1 MSTINII
8 NKLLQVVGVQIKK
21 YPPLDFR
28 RRLSLIQN
36 HRINKILDIGA
47 NSGIYGLEM
56 RKAGY
61 SDMIISFEPL
71 SEAFNKLVKNSSK
84 DEYWQIFNY
93 AIGDFDGE
101 ASINISKN
109 SVSSSILEML
119 PLHYENE
126 KNAGYINNEKI
137 KILKLD
143 TVFNNFYQSGDSVF
157 VKIDTQGYEKN
168 VLQGALNSIPRISG
182 LQLELSLVP
191 LYEGSSQYMEMIDY
205 INSLG
210 FTLYSIENGFYDSK
224 SGRLL
229 QIDGIFFRE
238 SD

>member
-1 MSTINII
+1 MSAISVII
-8 NKLLQVVGVQIKK
+8 KLLQVVGIQIKK

-36 HRINKILDIGA
+36 HKINKILDIGA

-61 SDMIISFEPL
+61 SGMIISFEPL
-71 SEAFNKLVKNSSK
+71 SDAFNKLVRNSAKDKN
-84 DEYWQIFNY
+84 WQIFNY
-93 AIGDFDGE
+93 AIGDLDGE
-101 ASINISKN
+101 TSINISKN

-126 KNAGYINNEKI
+126 KHASYVNTERI
-137 KILKLD
+137 KIFKLD
-143 TVFNNFYQSGDSVF
+143 SVFHNFYQSGDNVF
-157 VKIDTQGYEKN
+157 VKIDTQGYEKY
-168 VLQGALNSIPRISG
+168 VLQGGLNSIPRISG

-210 FTLYSIENGFYDSK
+210 FSLYSIENGFYDSK

-229 QIDGIFFRE
+229 QIDGIFFR
-238 SD
+238 DRN